1 MEIKKPKDL
10 HPIPENA
17 TRVFKGK
24 IFDVY
29 QWEQELYDGTKVTFE
44 KLKRPDTVVV
54 WPVLPS
60 GTILLTKQSQP
71 GRDDFIDVPSGR
83 VDQGEDILEAAK
95 RELLE
100 ETGYASDELVFWR
113 SFQPTAKIEW
123 FVYLF
128 IAKDCKKVKEQNPD
142 TGEKIETFEASFDDL
157 LQISQQP
164 NFRGTDSVRD
174 FLEAKYNQEKYQELK
189 DLFFK

>member
-10 HPIPENA
+10 QPIPENA
-17 TRVFKGK
+17 QCVFKGK

-29 QWEQELYDGTKVTFE
+29 QWEQELYDGTKATFE

-54 WPVLPS
+54 WPVLPN
-60 GTILLTKQSQP
+60 GNILLTKQSQP
-71 GRDDFIDVPSGR
+71 SREDFIDVPSGR
-83 VDQGEDILEAAK
+83 VDEGEDVLEAAK

-100 ETGYASDELVFWR
+100 ETGYASENMVFWR
-113 SFQPTAKIEW
+113 AFQPTAKIEW

-142 TGEKIETFEASFDDL
+142 VGEKIETFEASFDEIL
-157 LQISQQP
+157 EISQQP
-164 NFRGTDSVRD
+164 NFRGTESSRD
-174 FLEAKYNQEKYQELK
+174 FLEAKYNPKKYQEFK
-189 DLFFK
+189 DLFLK